1 MHLAS
6 PTSSWLGQNATLM
19 CLIQACW
26 RENVMRMACFY
37 GEKYR
42 MISTEYKANKDMM
55 RSIPIFSI
63 ELTKCH
69 AFVKN
74 NVFLYSE
81 IIA

>member
-6 PTSSWLGQNATLM
+6 PTSSWLAQNATLM
-19 CLIQACW
+19 CVIQACW
-26 RENVMRMACFY
+26 RETVMRMACFY

-42 MISTEYKANKDMM
+42 MISTEYKANKDD
-55 RSIPIFSI
+55 PFPFFPI

-74 NVFLYSE
+74 NVLL
-81 IIA
+81 